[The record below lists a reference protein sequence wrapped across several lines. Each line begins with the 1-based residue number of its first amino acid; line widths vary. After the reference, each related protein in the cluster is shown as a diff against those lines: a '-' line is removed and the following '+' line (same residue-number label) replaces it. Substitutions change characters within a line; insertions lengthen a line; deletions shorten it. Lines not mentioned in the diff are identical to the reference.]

1 MKNCHADR
9 FVIVL
14 GFSCLLAAAQTAPA
28 ASAGQKSTPKLSA
41 SAIQV
46 EPVETDDVAVP
57 AEFRFA
63 IYERVIEQLQQ
74 AGIFQKVI
82 RSGDHQADGI
92 PDLVTLHV
100 KVERFKEGNQTARE
114 LTTVIGSTQIDVG
127 ATVTARD
134 GHAMLDQKLKGKVR
148 FRGENLTA
156 TNDLAK
162 RITKLLKESF

>member
-1 MKNCHADR
+1 MTNR
-9 FVIVL
+9 RTRQFVAVLAFSTIV
-14 GFSCLLAAAQTAPA
+14 AWAQPAPA
-28 ASAGQKSTPKLSA
+28 ASSGQKSTQKLSA

-46 EPVETDDVAVP
+46 EPVETEDISVP

-63 IYERVIEQLQQ
+63 IYERVIERLKES
-74 AGIFQKVI
+74 GTFQKVI
-82 RSGDHQADGI
+82 RSGDHQAEGI
-92 PDLVTLHV
+92 PDLVSLHV
-100 KVERFKEGNQTARE
+100 KVEKFKEGNQTARE

-134 GHAMLDQKLKGKVR
+134 GHALLDRKIKGKVR

-162 RITKLLKESF
+162 RITKILQENF